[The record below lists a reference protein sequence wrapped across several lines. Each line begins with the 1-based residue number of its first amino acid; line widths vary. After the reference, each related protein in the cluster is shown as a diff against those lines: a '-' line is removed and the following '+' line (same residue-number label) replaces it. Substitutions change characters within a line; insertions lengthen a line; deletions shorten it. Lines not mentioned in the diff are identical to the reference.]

1 MNYLPS
7 NLLYLHSS
15 FDYKEDFHQMIVFC
29 VLFCVSVRW
38 LCILHQ
44 SAADENYTFMFI
56 SYLSVS
62 RSPTFNRL
70 LSSWKIGTYSY
81 QKKVLFI
88 FFIGHISIGNLQ
100 YFRTQT
106 FYYLINPSCLGTYW
120 EYISEIS
127 LLRTLHQYCQD
138 FSLIS
143 SKYDP
148 CTLLYILSRVHSRYL
163 SF

>member
-15 FDYKEDFHQMIVFC
+15 FDNKEDFHQMIVFC

-38 LCILHQ
+38 LHQ
-44 SAADENYTFMFI
+44 SVADEEYTFMFI

-62 RSPTFNRL
+62 RSPTFIRL
-70 LSSWKIGTYSY
+70 LSSWEIGTYSY

-127 LLRTLHQYCQD
+127 LLRTL
-138 FSLIS
+138 SV
-143 SKYDP
+143 
-148 CTLLYILSRVHSRYL
+148 LSRLQPDILQV
-163 SF
+163 